1 MRNSPT
7 NLMRW
12 VCSMLA
18 LCALTLLA
26 ACGGGGISNSASSAT
41 SVGDATDLK
50 TVLAA
55 VPAAGG
61 GGGGGAN
68 VVRLYYN
75 RPDAAYGG
83 WTLYTYGGAD
93 LGGWPGK
100 VPDGD
105 DASAGKYWDIT
116 VTGPS
121 FNFIIVKDG
130 GGTREPSGWSGAN
143 NDQQQFWAL
152 ADGKSIYKVAG
163 DKTNYTSNPA
173 GAATPD
179 IETVRVHYKRFDG
192 QYSNWGVHIWDGSGL
207 DVSRLKAGVTIN
219 EWTNAVPFTD
229 FNNYAT
235 GSGEIVFD
243 IPVLNPVADPTR
255 TNLQFIIHG
264 KPPGGDANDKDG
276 RNDNISV
283 SYAALKIAGKVG
295 EVWMIQGDA
304 TVYTA
309 FPDTRLAST
318 TDARAFWLNKS
329 LIQFPKIG
337 NGGVFKLYHSARG
350 QIKAARDEAVTG
362 ADGSITLDIF
372 GGIVPPDVSTRFKY
386 VAAGVVLQVKNSD
399 AAQLPTLLKS
409 QLVLVQEDAA
419 GLVQNAS
426 TAQLPGVLDDLY
438 AAAGAVPDLGVSIA
452 GGQTRFKLWAPTA
465 QKVSVALYS
474 NGQAQT
480 STLLPA
486 TFDAATGVWTAS
498 RDSDLSGQ
506 YYRYVVEVFVRGVG
520 LVRQLVTDPYSISLA
535 ADSKRSYIADLGGS
549 AQARRAGTPRHSHQ
563 GGGTDR
569 HDDLRAARA

>member
-372 GGIVPPDVSTRFKY
+372 GGIVPARRFHTLQ
-386 VAAGVVLQVKNSD
+386 VRGCRRGAAGQEQRRRPVAH
-399 AAQLPTLLKS
+399 AAEEP
-409 QLVLVQEDAA
+409 AR
-419 GLVQNAS
+419 
-426 TAQLPGVLDDLY
+426 
-438 AAAGAVPDLGVSIA
+438 AGAGRR
-452 GGQTRFKLWAPTA
+452 GGPGAERQHR
-465 QKVSVALYS
+465 
-474 NGQAQT
+474 
-480 STLLPA
+480 PA
-486 TFDAATGVWTAS
+486 
-498 RDSDLSGQ
+498 
-506 YYRYVVEVFVRGVG
+506 
-520 LVRQLVTDPYSISLA
+520 
-535 ADSKRSYIADLGGS
+535 
-549 AQARRAGTPRHSHQ
+549 ARRAGRPVCGCRCRARPGRQHCRGPDALQALGTHGAESF
-563 GGGTDR
+563 GGALQQRPGP
-569 HDDLRAARA
+569 DLYPAAGHL